1 MSVGKEDNGFFFWT
15 LGFTTANKPNL
26 NFEGGLLSFNIARR
40 REAEGLE
47 PQVFFL
53 FSFLSFFFFNF
64 TERGILCF
72 AVVLLSAL
80 AAKMMVGEV
89 EVKERPRPSPD
100 YLMQLL
106 NEKKLMTSL
115 PNLCGIFTH
124 LERLLDEGK
133 RRCGATRGIRGK

>member
-1 MSVGKEDNGFFFWT
+1 M
-15 LGFTTANKPNL
+15 
-26 NFEGGLLSFNIARR
+26 
-40 REAEGLE
+40 
-47 PQVFFL
+47 
-53 FSFLSFFFFNF
+53 
-64 TERGILCF
+64 
-72 AVVLLSAL
+72 VLLTVL

-133 RRCGATRGIRGK
+133 WRCGAMRERRQGGKWGKSVTTAQSGPGTTSLGDPAARRQGKPATVAGFGALVTSRGSS

>member
-53 FSFLSFFFFNF
+53 FSFLSFFF
-64 TERGILCF
+64 
-72 AVVLLSAL
+72 
-80 AAKMMVGEV
+80 
-89 EVKERPRPSPD
+89 
-100 YLMQLL
+100 
-106 NEKKLMTSL
+106 
-115 PNLCGIFTH
+115 
-124 LERLLDEGK
+124 
-133 RRCGATRGIRGK
+133 